1 MNNSRLPGGLA
12 RLARANPVI
21 AEAGRG
27 RAPQAQ
33 AQLARILASE
43 REAPSRRWRPRRRRV
58 IAILIVATALTGC
71 GAALRVADP
80 FGFWSSSTP
89 GTARFGVNPAAHAVA
104 PRASGIR
111 CRLAGAKTLTCTPGG
126 RGIRYFMIEA
136 RTFAG
141 VPAGFS
147 RASALRDIA
156 KGRAGGQIS
165 VRGARVLRADLIAV
179 PASFFPDFRELGRFQ
194 TIEAQVG
201 SNGTERIP
209 PHGVPPLIACQQ
221 LAAAIDCRTL
231 NGDEATPVGA
241 AVYAATPERDW
252 ITVRSPGP
260 KAGFESSQRLIIA
273 VFGHPFTPAEVRLLM
288 DMLRYATV
296 ERSGGAIHRGSAP
309 IVRGSASG

>member
-1 MNNSRLPGGLA
+1 MNISQLPGSLA

-21 AEAGRG
+21 AEAGLG

-43 REAPSRRWRPRRRRV
+43 REAPSRKWRPRRRRV

-80 FGFWSSSTP
+80 FGFWSSSAP
-89 GTARFGVNPAAHAVA
+89 GTALYGVNPATHAVA
-104 PRASGIR
+104 PRASGIG
-111 CRLAGAKTLTCTPGG
+111 CRLAGAKTLTCTAGG
-126 RGIRYFMIEA
+126 VGIRYSMIEA
-136 RTFAG
+136 RTVAG

-147 RASALRDIA
+147 RTSALRAIA
-156 KGRAGGQIS
+156 KGLAAGQIS
-165 VRGARVLRADLIAV
+165 ANGARVLRADLIAV

-194 TIEAQVG
+194 TIESQNG

-209 PHGVPPLIACQQ
+209 PHGVPLLVACQQ
-221 LAAAIDCRTL
+221 LAAAIDCRAL

-241 AVYAATPERDW
+241 GVYAATPAPDW
-252 ITVRSPGP
+252 VTVRSPGP
-260 KAGFESSQRLIIA
+260 NASLAASQRLIVA
-273 VFGHPFTPAEVRLLM
+273 VFGHPFTPTEVRLLM

-296 ERSGGAIHRGSAP
+296 VRSGGPVSGHSAP
-309 IVRGSASG
+309 IVRGRPSG